1 MSYSPLK
8 FDLPSAIRDLVIAR
22 DKVLDLYS
30 ELGLSFTLDGNLI
43 GDLGEAIA
51 AEIFGLTLTKRNGK
65 GIDGHAPDKRS
76 VQVKASGTKRGPA
89 FRMVDTRADHLLFFH
104 LDLDACTAEL
114 LFNGPEEI
122 ALQSLKYPW
131 EGQKTVSV
139 AKIREADAK
148 VPENLRL
155 LPVDPTDKTGAKS
168 QYHRMPKKPVS
179 TLDRWLE
186 KPAFKK
192 SFEKE
197 YKEFLLSEL
206 VHAIMAEDNKSV
218 RSLAAELGVSKTVIQ
233 NIRSGEQTDMKLSN
247 FLKMTHAYGFQLVL
261 EKGDQRIAL

>member
-1 MSYSPLK
+1 MN
-8 FDLPSAIRDLVIAR
+8 
-22 DKVLDLYS
+22 
-30 ELGLSFTLDGNLI
+30 T
-43 GDLGEAIA
+43 
-51 AEIFGLTLTKRNGK
+51 
-65 GIDGHAPDKRS
+65 
-76 VQVKASGTKRGPA
+76 
-89 FRMVDTRADHLLFFH
+89 
-104 LDLDACTAEL
+104 
-114 LFNGPEEI
+114 
-122 ALQSLKYPW
+122 
-131 EGQKTVSV
+131 
-139 AKIREADAK
+139 
-148 VPENLRL
+148 
-155 LPVDPTDKTGAKS
+155 
-168 QYHRMPKKPVS
+168 PKKPFS

-218 RSLAAELGVSKTVIQ
+218 RALAGELGVSKTVIQ

>member
-1 MSYSPLK
+1 
-8 FDLPSAIRDLVIAR
+8 
-22 DKVLDLYS
+22 
-30 ELGLSFTLDGNLI
+30 
-43 GDLGEAIA
+43 
-51 AEIFGLTLTKRNGK
+51 
-65 GIDGHAPDKRS
+65 
-76 VQVKASGTKRGPA
+76 
-89 FRMVDTRADHLLFFH
+89 
-104 LDLDACTAEL
+104 
-114 LFNGPEEI
+114 
-122 ALQSLKYPW
+122 
-131 EGQKTVSV
+131 
-139 AKIREADAK
+139 
-148 VPENLRL
+148 
-155 LPVDPTDKTGAKS
+155 
-168 QYHRMPKKPVS
+168 MPKKPVS

>member
-1 MSYSPLK
+1 MN
-8 FDLPSAIRDLVIAR
+8 
-22 DKVLDLYS
+22 
-30 ELGLSFTLDGNLI
+30 T
-43 GDLGEAIA
+43 
-51 AEIFGLTLTKRNGK
+51 
-65 GIDGHAPDKRS
+65 
-76 VQVKASGTKRGPA
+76 
-89 FRMVDTRADHLLFFH
+89 
-104 LDLDACTAEL
+104 
-114 LFNGPEEI
+114 
-122 ALQSLKYPW
+122 
-131 EGQKTVSV
+131 
-139 AKIREADAK
+139 
-148 VPENLRL
+148 
-155 LPVDPTDKTGAKS
+155 
-168 QYHRMPKKPVS
+168 PKKPVS

-218 RSLAAELGVSKTVIQ
+218 RALANELGVSKTVIQ

>member
-1 MSYSPLK
+1 MS
-8 FDLPSAIRDLVIAR
+8 
-22 DKVLDLYS
+22 
-30 ELGLSFTLDGNLI
+30 
-43 GDLGEAIA
+43 
-51 AEIFGLTLTKRNGK
+51 
-65 GIDGHAPDKRS
+65 
-76 VQVKASGTKRGPA
+76 
-89 FRMVDTRADHLLFFH
+89 
-104 LDLDACTAEL
+104 TA
-114 LFNGPEEI
+114 N
-122 ALQSLKYPW
+122 
-131 EGQKTVSV
+131 
-139 AKIREADAK
+139 
-148 VPENLRL
+148 
-155 LPVDPTDKTGAKS
+155 
-168 QYHRMPKKPVS
+168 KPVS

-218 RSLAAELGVSKTVIQ
+218 RALANELGVSKTVIQ

>member
-22 DKVLDLYS
+22 DKVRDFYS

-155 LPVDPTDKTGAKS
+155 LRVDPVDKTRSKF
-168 QYHRMPKKPVS
+168 QYHN
-179 TLDRWLE
+179 
-186 KPAFKK
+186 A
-192 SFEKE
+192 
-197 YKEFLLSEL
+197 
-206 VHAIMAEDNKSV
+206 
-218 RSLAAELGVSKTVIQ
+218 
-233 NIRSGEQTDMKLSN
+233 
-247 FLKMTHAYGFQLVL
+247 
-261 EKGDQRIAL
+261 

>member
-1 MSYSPLK
+1 MNTPNK
-8 FDLPSAIRDLVIAR
+8 
-22 DKVLDLYS
+22 
-30 ELGLSFTLDGNLI
+30 
-43 GDLGEAIA
+43 
-51 AEIFGLTLTKRNGK
+51 
-65 GIDGHAPDKRS
+65 
-76 VQVKASGTKRGPA
+76 PA
-89 FRMVDTRADHLLFFH
+89 
-104 LDLDACTAEL
+104 
-114 LFNGPEEI
+114 
-122 ALQSLKYPW
+122 
-131 EGQKTVSV
+131 
-139 AKIREADAK
+139 
-148 VPENLRL
+148 
-155 LPVDPTDKTGAKS
+155 
-168 QYHRMPKKPVS
+168 S

-218 RSLAAELGVSKTVIQ
+218 RALADELGISKTVIQ